1 MTKNIE
7 DNLYDAADLFK
18 VFGDSTRLRI
28 LYTLNDKE
36 CSVNEIAE
44 SLNMNQ
50 SAISHQLRILKDNKL
65 IKCVRSGKNIH
76 YSLADSHVKQIIF
89 QGLEH
94 IQE

>member
-7 DNLYDAADLFK
+7 DNLYDTADLFK

-28 LYTLNDKE
+28 LYTLREKT
-36 CSVNEIAE
+36 CSVNELSE

-50 SAISHQLRILKDNKL
+50 SAISHQLRTLKDNKL

-76 YSLADSHVKQIIF
+76 YSLADDHVLQIIN